1 MVLVLHKVVF
11 LERVKRRYAVS
22 RNMGG
27 LASHSKQRCER
38 AVLEWK

>member
-1 MVLVLHKVVF
+1 MHTVVF
-11 LERVKRRYAVS
+11 LERVKRRHAVS

-38 AVLEWK
+38 VVLEWK